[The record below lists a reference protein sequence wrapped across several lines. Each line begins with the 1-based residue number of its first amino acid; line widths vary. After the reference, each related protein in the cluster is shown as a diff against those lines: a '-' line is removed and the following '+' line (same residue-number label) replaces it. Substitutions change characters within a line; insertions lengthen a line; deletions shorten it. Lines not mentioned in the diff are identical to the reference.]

1 MARKQPVFFSR
12 VNLLNLA
19 QAVASLTFLAGL
31 GVGITPAWAQ
41 VPTTPPLVQTL
52 PDALELDK
60 QGRDFY
66 DTGQFNQAVKVW
78 QQAATTFEAQGDKLR
93 QAMTLSNL
101 SLAYQQMG
109 EWSLAT
115 KIVED
120 SLNLL
125 QVGQN
130 PANSK
135 DQLKVLAQA
144 LEVQGRLQLAR
155 GQAQAAQ
162 STWQKATDTYAQVGD
177 DVGVIRSRIN
187 QTQALRSLGLYRRAL
202 STLTEV
208 EQTLQKQPD
217 SPLKASGLRNL
228 GNVFRVVGNLKNSQE
243 FLQQSRELA
252 ERLRSP
258 QDLSMALFSMGNT
271 ARASYSQFIAIDN
284 QKQAELKAQEALA
297 FYQQAITTAT
307 SPTTK
312 LQAQLNQLSLL
323 VDTEQVSAAQTLLPQ
338 IQSQLTNSPPSR
350 TVVYGWIDLAQSLM
364 KLSALS
370 PQSSVPPTD
379 IAQMLVT
386 SRQQAKSLGDRRVES
401 YALGHLGE
409 LYEMN
414 GQESEAI
421 DLTQQ
426 ALNLAQMINAP
437 EITNKWQWQ
446 LGRLLKAQ
454 GDRTSAIAA
463 YTEAVNTLKS
473 LRSDLVAINPDIQ
486 FSFRE
491 SVEPVYR
498 QLVGLL
504 LESEGGSQPS
514 QDNLKQAR
522 EVIESLQLA
531 ELDNFF
537 RENCLDVKQQV
548 DQIDEKAAVIY
559 PILLDDRLE
568 VILSLPGQ
576 NLRHYAT
583 PVPPQQVESLV
594 EELRQNL
601 LLPYTSEAEIQP
613 QAQKIYNWLIQP
625 AQTAIAQSG
634 IETLVF
640 VLDGPLRNLPM
651 AVLYDGKQYLVE
663 KYSIALTPGLQLVDP
678 RPLPQR
684 QLKALTAG
692 LSESRRNFAP
702 LEFVESEL
710 EQIKSEIPSDV
721 LLNQQFTSTT
731 LDNKINSSP
740 VPVVHLA
747 THGQF
752 SSQAEE
758 TFILAWDKPINVN
771 ELDQLLRTIEQS
783 QSGTLELLVLSA
795 CETAAGDKRAA
806 LGLAGVAVRA
816 GARSTLASL
825 WLVDDESTA
834 LLMSH
839 FYQELKTGVSKA
851 EALRR
856 AQLVLLQGKYQH
868 PRLWAAFVL
877 LGNWL

>member
-1 MARKQPVFFSR
+1 MARKQSAFFSR
-12 VNLLNLA
+12 INLLNLA
-19 QAVASLTFLAGL
+19 QAVASLMFFPVL

-41 VPTTPPLVQTL
+41 VPTTPSLVQTL

-60 QGRDFY
+60 QGRGFY
-66 DTGQFNQAVKVW
+66 DTGQFNNAVRVW
-78 QQAATTFEAQGDKLR
+78 QQAAAAFKAQGDNLR

-115 KIVED
+115 KAVED

-125 QVGQN
+125 QAGQN
-130 PANSK
+130 LANSK

-228 GNVFRVVGNLKNSQE
+228 GNVFRVVGNLKDSQE

-258 QDLSMALFSMGNT
+258 QDLSMALFSLGNT

-350 TVVYGWIDLAQSLM
+350 TVVYSWIDLAQSLM

-370 PQSSVPPTD
+370 PQSSVPPSD

-386 SRQQAKSLGDRRVES
+386 SRQQAKNLGDRRVES

-454 GDRTSAIAA
+454 GDRDGAIAA

-514 QDNLKQAR
+514 QENLQQAR

-537 RENCLDVKQQV
+537 RENCLDAKQQV
-548 DQIDEKAAVIY
+548 DQIDQKAAVIY
-559 PILLDDRLE
+559 PIVLDDRLE

-583 PVPPQQVESLV
+583 PVSPQQVESLV

-613 QAQKIYNWLIQP
+613 QAQTIYNWLIQP
-625 AQTAIAQSG
+625 AQAAIAQSG

-651 AVLYDGKQYLVE
+651 AVLYDGEQYLVE

-692 LSESRRNFAP
+692 LTESRGNFAP

-710 EQIKSEIPSDV
+710 QQIKSEIPSDV

-771 ELDQLLRTIEQS
+771 QLDQLLRTIEQS

-795 CETAAGDKRAA
+795 CETAAGDNRAA

-839 FYQELKTGVSKA
+839 FYRGLKTGVSKA

>member
-1 MARKQPVFFSR
+1 MARKQSVFFSR
-12 VNLLNLA
+12 FNLLNLA
-19 QAVASLTFLAGL
+19 QAVASLTFLPVL
-31 GVGITPAWAQ
+31 GVGITPTWAQ
-41 VPTTPPLVQTL
+41 VPTTPTLVQTL

-66 DTGQFNQAVKVW
+66 DTGQFNEAVRVW
-78 QQAATTFEAQGDKLR
+78 QQAATTFETQGDKLR

-115 KIVED
+115 KAVED

-125 QVGQN
+125 QAGQN
-130 PANSK
+130 LANSK
-135 DQLKVLAQA
+135 DHLKVLAQA
-144 LEVQGRLQLAR
+144 LEVQGRLQFAR

-162 STWQKATDTYAQVGD
+162 STWQKATDTYTQVD
-177 DVGVIRSRIN
+177 DEVGVIRSRIN
-187 QTQALRSLGLYRRAL
+187 QTQALRALGLYRRAL
-202 STLTEV
+202 STLEEV

-217 SPLKASGLRNL
+217 SPLKVAGLRNL
-228 GNVFRVVGNLKNSQE
+228 GNVFRVVGNLKDSQE
-243 FLQQSRELA
+243 YLQQSRELA
-252 ERLRSP
+252 QRLQSP
-258 QDLSMALFSMGNT
+258 QDLSATLFSLGNT

-284 QKQAELKAQEALA
+284 QKQAQLKAQEALA

-379 IAQMLVT
+379 IAQMFVT

-401 YALGHLGE
+401 YALGYLGE

-414 GQESEAI
+414 GQETEAI

-454 GDRTSAIAA
+454 GDRSGAIAA

-504 LESEGGSQPS
+504 LESDGGSQLS
-514 QDNLKQAR
+514 QENLKQAR

-537 RENCLDVKQQV
+537 RENCLDAKQQV
-548 DQIDEKAAVIY
+548 DQIDQKAAVIY
-559 PILLDDRLE
+559 PIVLDDRLE

-601 LLPYTSEAEIQP
+601 LLPYTSESEIQP
-613 QAQKIYNWLIQP
+613 QAQTIYNWLIQP

-651 AVLYDGKQYLVE
+651 AVLYDGEQYLVE

-692 LSESRRNFAP
+692 LTESRRNFAP

-710 EQIKSEIPSDV
+710 EQIHSEIPSEV
-721 LLNQQFTSTT
+721 LLNQQFTSKI

-771 ELDQLLRTIEQS
+771 ELDHLLRTLEQS

-795 CETAAGDKRAA
+795 CETASGDKRAA

>member
-1 MARKQPVFFSR
+1 MARKQSVFFSR

-19 QAVASLTFLAGL
+19 QAVASLMFFPVL

-41 VPTTPPLVQTL
+41 VPTTPSLVQTL

-66 DTGQFNQAVKVW
+66 DTGQFNEAVRVW
-78 QQAATTFEAQGDKLR
+78 QQAATTFETQGDKLR

-115 KIVED
+115 KAVED

-130 PANSK
+130 LANSK

-162 STWQKATDTYAQVGD
+162 STWQEATDTYAQVGD

-187 QTQALRSLGLYRRAL
+187 QTQALRALGLYRRAL
-202 STLTEV
+202 STLEEV
-208 EQTLQKQPD
+208 EKTLQKQPD
-217 SPLKASGLRNL
+217 SSLKVAGLRNL
-228 GNVFRVVGNLKNSQE
+228 GNVFRVVGNLKDSQE

-252 ERLRSP
+252 QRLRSP
-258 QDLSMALFSMGNT
+258 QDLSMALFSLGNT

-386 SRQQAKSLGDRRVES
+386 SHQQAKSLGDRRVES
-401 YALGHLGE
+401 YALGYLGE

-414 GQESEAI
+414 GQESAAI

-454 GDRTSAIAA
+454 GDRTDAIAA

-473 LRSDLVAINPDIQ
+473 LRSDLVTINPDIQ

-498 QLVGLL
+498 QLVSLL
-504 LESEGGSQPS
+504 LESDGGSQPS
-514 QDNLKQAR
+514 QENLQQAR

-537 RENCLDVKQQV
+537 RENCLDAKQQV
-548 DQIDEKAAVIY
+548 DQIDQKAAVIY
-559 PILLDDRLE
+559 PIVLDDRLE

-601 LLPYTSEAEIQP
+601 LLPYTSESEIQP
-613 QAQKIYNWLIQP
+613 QAQTIYNWLIQP

-640 VLDGPLRNLPM
+640 ILDGPLRNLPM
-651 AVLYDGKQYLVE
+651 AVLYDGEQYLVE

-692 LSESRRNFAP
+692 LSESRGNFAP

-710 EQIKSEIPSDV
+710 QQIKSEIPSDV

-758 TFILAWDKPINVN
+758 TFILAWDKRINVN
-771 ELDQLLRTIEQS
+771 ELDHLLRTIEQS

-795 CETAAGDKRAA
+795 CETAAGDNRAA

-839 FYQELKTGVSKA
+839 FYQGLKTGVSKA

>member
-1 MARKQPVFFSR
+1 MARKQSVFFSR

-41 VPTTPPLVQTL
+41 VPATPPLVQTL

-60 QGRDFY
+60 QGRGFY
-66 DTGQFNQAVKVW
+66 DTGQFNEAVRVW
-78 QQAATTFEAQGDKLR
+78 QQAAATFEAQGDKLR

-115 KIVED
+115 KAVED

-125 QVGQN
+125 QAGQN
-130 PANSK
+130 LANSK

-177 DVGVIRSRIN
+177 EVGVIRSRIN
-187 QTQALRSLGLYRRAL
+187 QTQALRALGLYRRAL
-202 STLTEV
+202 STLEEV
-208 EQTLQKQPD
+208 EETLQKQPD
-217 SPLKASGLRNL
+217 SPLKVAALRNL
-228 GNVFRVVGNLKNSQE
+228 GNVFRVVGNLKKSQQ
-243 FLQQSRELA
+243 FLQQSQELA
-252 ERLRSP
+252 QRLRSP
-258 QDLSMALFSMGNT
+258 QDLSVALFSLGNT
-271 ARASYSQFIAIDN
+271 ARASYSQFIAIDD
-284 QKQAELKAQEALA
+284 QKQAQLKAQEALA

-312 LQAQLNQLSLL
+312 LQVQLNQLSLL

-338 IQSQLTNSPPSR
+338 IQSQLTNLPPSR

-370 PQSSVPPTD
+370 PQSSVPPTE
-379 IAQMLVT
+379 IAQMFVT

-401 YALGHLGE
+401 YALGYLGE

-414 GQESEAI
+414 GQETEAI

-454 GDRTSAIAA
+454 GDRSGAIAA

-504 LESEGGSQPS
+504 LESDRGSQPS
-514 QDNLKQAR
+514 QENLKQAR

-537 RENCLDVKQQV
+537 RENCLDAKQQV
-548 DQIDEKAAVIY
+548 DQIDQKAAVIY

-613 QAQKIYNWLIQP
+613 QAQTIYNWLIQP

-651 AVLYDGKQYLVE
+651 AVLYDGEQYLVE

-692 LSESRRNFAP
+692 LTESRRNFAP

-710 EQIKSEIPSDV
+710 EQIHSEIPSEV
-721 LLNQQFTSTT
+721 LLNQQFTSTV

-771 ELDQLLRTIEQS
+771 ELDHLLRTLEQS

-795 CETAAGDKRAA
+795 CETASGDKRAA

-839 FYQELKTGVSKA
+839 FYQGLKTGVSKA

>member
-1 MARKQPVFFSR
+1 
-12 VNLLNLA
+12 
-19 QAVASLTFLAGL
+19 
-31 GVGITPAWAQ
+31 
-41 VPTTPPLVQTL
+41 
-52 PDALELDK
+52 
-60 QGRDFY
+60 
-66 DTGQFNQAVKVW
+66 
-78 QQAATTFEAQGDKLR
+78 
-93 QAMTLSNL
+93 
-101 SLAYQQMG
+101 
-109 EWSLAT
+109 
-115 KIVED
+115 
-120 SLNLL
+120 
-125 QVGQN
+125 
-130 PANSK
+130 
-135 DQLKVLAQA
+135 
-144 LEVQGRLQLAR
+144 
-155 GQAQAAQ
+155 
-162 STWQKATDTYAQVGD
+162 
-177 DVGVIRSRIN
+177 
-187 QTQALRSLGLYRRAL
+187 
-202 STLTEV
+202 
-208 EQTLQKQPD
+208 
-217 SPLKASGLRNL
+217 
-228 GNVFRVVGNLKNSQE
+228 
-243 FLQQSRELA
+243 
-252 ERLRSP
+252 
-258 QDLSMALFSMGNT
+258 
-271 ARASYSQFIAIDN
+271 
-284 QKQAELKAQEALA
+284 
-297 FYQQAITTAT
+297 
-307 SPTTK
+307 
-312 LQAQLNQLSLL
+312 
-323 VDTEQVSAAQTLLPQ
+323 
-338 IQSQLTNSPPSR
+338 
-350 TVVYGWIDLAQSLM
+350 
-364 KLSALS
+364 
-370 PQSSVPPTD
+370 
-379 IAQMLVT
+379 
-386 SRQQAKSLGDRRVES
+386 
-401 YALGHLGE
+401 
-409 LYEMN
+409 MN

-454 GDRTSAIAA
+454 GDHTSAIAA

-613 QAQKIYNWLIQP
+613 QAQRIYNWLIQP

-771 ELDQLLRTIEQS
+771 QLDQLLRTIEQS

-795 CETAAGDKRAA
+795 CETAAGDNRAA

-839 FYQELKTGVSKA
+839 FYQGLKTGVSKA

>member
-1 MARKQPVFFSR
+1 MARKQSVFFSR
-12 VNLLNLA
+12 INLLNLA
-19 QAVASLTFLAGL
+19 PAVASLTFLAGL
-31 GVGITPAWAQ
+31 GVGVTPAWAQ
-41 VPTTPPLVQTL
+41 VPTTPTLVQI

-60 QGRDFY
+60 QGRGFY
-66 DTGQFNQAVKVW
+66 DTGQFNNAVRVW
-78 QQAATTFEAQGDKLR
+78 QQAAAAFKAQGDNLR

-115 KIVED
+115 KAVED

-130 PANSK
+130 LANSE

-228 GNVFRVVGNLKNSQE
+228 GNVFRVVGNLKDSQE

-258 QDLSMALFSMGNT
+258 QDLSTALFSLGNT

-370 PQSSVPPTD
+370 PQSSVPPSD

-421 DLTQQ
+421 DLTHQ

-446 LGRLLKAQ
+446 LGRLLKTQ
-454 GDRTSAIAA
+454 GDRDGAIAA

-504 LESEGGSQPS
+504 LESDRGSQPS
-514 QDNLKQAR
+514 QENLKQAR

-537 RENCLDVKQQV
+537 RENCLDAKQQV
-548 DQIDEKAAVIY
+548 DQIDQKAAVIY
-559 PILLDDRLE
+559 PIVLDDRLE

-613 QAQKIYNWLIQP
+613 HAQTIYNWLIQP

-651 AVLYDGKQYLVE
+651 AVLYDGEQYLVE

-692 LSESRRNFAP
+692 LTESRGNFAP

-710 EQIKSEIPSDV
+710 QQIQSEIPSDV
-721 LLNQQFTSTT
+721 LLNQQFTSKI

-771 ELDQLLRTIEQS
+771 ELEHLLRTLEQS

-795 CETAAGDKRAA
+795 CETASGDKRAA

-839 FYQELKTGVSKA
+839 FYQGLKTGVSKA

>member
-1 MARKQPVFFSR
+1 MVRKQSVFFSR

-31 GVGITPAWAQ
+31 RVGVTSAWAQ

-60 QGRDFY
+60 QGRGFY
-66 DTGQFNQAVKVW
+66 DTGQFNEAIRVW
-78 QQAATTFEAQGDKLR
+78 QQAAATFEAQGDKLR
-93 QAMTLSNL
+93 QAMILSNL

-115 KIVED
+115 KAVED

-125 QVGQN
+125 QAGQN
-130 PANSK
+130 LANSK

-144 LEVQGRLQLAR
+144 LEVQGRLQLTR

-202 STLTEV
+202 STLEEV

-217 SPLKASGLRNL
+217 SPLKAAGLRNL
-228 GNVFRVVGNLKNSQE
+228 GNVHRVVGNLEKSQQ
-243 FLQQSRELA
+243 FLQQSQELA
-252 ERLRSP
+252 QRLRSP
-258 QDLSMALFSMGNT
+258 QDLSAALFSLGNT

-284 QKQAELKAQEALA
+284 QKQAQLKAQEALA

-307 SPTTK
+307 SPTIK

-338 IQSQLTNSPPSR
+338 IQSQLTNSSPSR

-386 SRQQAKSLGDRRVES
+386 SRQQAKGLGDRRVES
-401 YALGHLGE
+401 YALGYLGE

-421 DLTQQ
+421 NLTQQ

-454 GDRTSAIAA
+454 GDRTRAIAA
-463 YTEAVNTLKS
+463 YAEAVNTLKS

-504 LESEGGSQPS
+504 LESDRGSQPS
-514 QDNLKQAR
+514 QENLKQAR

-537 RENCLDVKQQV
+537 RENCLDAKQQV
-548 DQIDEKAAVIY
+548 DQIDQKAAVIY
-559 PILLDDRLE
+559 PIVLDDRLE

-576 NLRHYAT
+576 DLRLYAT

-601 LLPYTSEAEIQP
+601 LLPYTSESEIQP
-613 QAQKIYNWLIQP
+613 QAQTIYNWLIQP
-625 AQTAIAQSG
+625 AQTVLAQSG

-663 KYSIALTPGLQLVDP
+663 KYSIALTPGLQLIDP

-692 LSESRRNFAP
+692 LTESRGNFAP

-710 EQIKSEIPSDV
+710 QQIKSEIPSDV

-771 ELDQLLRTIEQS
+771 QLDQLLRTIEQS

-795 CETAAGDKRAA
+795 CETASGDKRAA